1 MIIKSITDLLLD
13 HECVIVPEFGAFI
26 SKETPAVLD
35 YVNNR
40 LTPPSKEVRF
50 NGQLITDD
58 GLLIGYVAKQQG
70 ISMTA
75 AAKQVHD
82 FAMQSLAVIEASG
95 VLRLDG
101 MGLLSRVTSRD
112 YVFQLD
118 EELNLFGDAFGL
130 TPLKLQPIYRR
141 ETYKQIQEQI
151 ATEQKAKNTLM
162 TVHDEVEEEGPHHVN
177 RYNYKWFRAAAYSM
191 MIAMVLV
198 LLGWGA
204 DKSDSSFASW
214 NPFFYSSPNEFI
226 AKHFNNEAR
235 EFVEVAKL
243 PMLELKAP
251 VFKKDI
257 YNLEPRDFEVV
268 KPKEVKPAEVK
279 PAEVQPADVNSY
291 YIIGASLR
299 TEADGERC
307 AKNFQKQ
314 GFEGAVALPMNDK
327 GNVRVAY
334 ELVMGREAAL
344 RRLEIIKTEYNEAAW
359 LLRKK

>member
-1 MIIKSITDLLLD
+1 MIIKSITELLLD
-13 HECVIVPEFGAFI
+13 HDCVIVPEFGAFI
-26 SKETPAVLD
+26 SKETPATLD
-35 YVNNR
+35 YVTHR

-70 ISMTA
+70 INMTE

-82 FAMQSLAVIEASG
+82 FAMQSLAVVEASG

-101 MGLLSRVTSRD
+101 MGVLSRVTDRD

-151 ATEQKAKNTLM
+151 ATDQKAKNTLM
-162 TVHDEVEEEGPHHVN
+162 TVHDEVEEEMPHHVN

-198 LLGWGA
+198 LLGWSA
-204 DKSDSSFASW
+204 DMSDSNLASW

-226 AKHFNNEAR
+226 AKHFNNSMEVR

-257 YNLEPRDFEVV
+257 YDLAPRDFEVV

-279 PAEVQPADVNSY
+279 PADVNSY

-334 ELVMGREAAL
+334 ELVLGRDAAL
-344 RRLEIIKTEYNEAAW
+344 RRLEIIKSEYNEAAW

>member
-1 MIIKSITDLLLD
+1 MIIKSITELLLD

-58 GLLIGYVAKQQG
+58 GLLIGYVARQQG

-101 MGLLSRVTSRD
+101 MGVLSRVTDRD

-141 ETYKQIQEQI
+141 ETYKQMEG
-151 ATEQKAKNTLM
+151 M

-204 DKSDSSFASW
+204 DMSDSNLASW

-257 YNLEPRDFEVV
+257 YNLEPRDFEVI

-279 PAEVQPADVNSY
+279 SAEVQPADANFY

-314 GFEGAVALPMNDK
+314 GFEGAVALPMNEK

-334 ELVMGREAAL
+334 ELVIGREAAL
-344 RRLEIIKTEYNEAAW
+344 RRLEIIKSEYNEAAW